1 MGTFLYRSAVFLGFV
16 AAILILIFG
25 YLFFEPFLT
34 KTEEVITVT
43 GKERWGNEAGKY
55 FIFTDDEVF
64 SNVNNYY
71 HNKENADET
80 FKMLKLGFTY
90 KVTVVG
96 VYMPFLPRFRNI
108 INVTYSDNQSFPDNW
123 ENIYIISPF

>member
-1 MGTFLYRSAVFLGFV
+1 MGAFLYRSAVFLGFV

-43 GKERWGNEAGKY
+43 SKERWGNEAGKY

-64 SNVNNYY
+64 INVNNYY

-80 FKMLKLGFTY
+80 FKMLKLGSTY

-108 INVTYSDNQSFPDNW
+108 INVTYSDNQSFPDK
-123 ENIYIISPF
+123 

>member
-34 KTEEVITVT
+34 KTEEVITIT
-43 GKERWGNEAGKY
+43 ATERWGNEAGKY

-64 SNVNNYY
+64 ENVNNYY
-71 HNKENADET
+71 HNKDNADEI
-80 FKMLKLGFTY
+80 FKLFKLGYTY
-90 KVTVVG
+90 RVTVVG
-96 VYMPFLPRFRNI
+96 VYLPFLPRFRNI
-108 INVTYSDNQSFPDNW
+108 LNIIEFSTNEYSPDN
-123 ENIYIISPF
+123 